1 MSIYGWMDK
10 EDVVYIFNGILLIL
24 KENEII
30 PFAGIWI
37 NLEIIIL
44 SEVQKEKD
52 KFHLYQVCVE
62 SELWHR
68 WTSLHNRNRLFRFW
82 YPTDSENRLA
92 VAKDEGEEGEEGVEW
107 EFGVSRC
114 KLLYREW
121 INSKVLLHSTENCIP
136 YPVINHRGKEYEK
149 KNVCICV

>member
-1 MSIYGWMDK
+1 MDK

-62 SELWHR
+62 SEL
-68 WTSLHNRNRLFRFW
+68 
-82 YPTDSENRLA
+82 
-92 VAKDEGEEGEEGVEW
+92 
-107 EFGVSRC
+107 
-114 KLLYREW
+114 
-121 INSKVLLHSTENCIP
+121 
-136 YPVINHRGKEYEK
+136 
-149 KNVCICV
+149 